1 MRENRRRRQGTIQ
14 LCFQTDGPISL
25 HAGACAGQSF
35 RNIFKNFVLNC
46 NRESQPKSRCNDFPL
61 ATALNSLRGNQSMWP
76 GLYPLYDKSSSCR
89 WSTTVV
95 NQKSVSK
102 HCSASSCGT
111 SHAGHEITSDPC
123 DETPSDLIQAA
134 CGLSST

>member
-1 MRENRRRRQGTIQ
+1 MIRRRRQGTIQ
-14 LCFQTDGPISL
+14 LCFQTDGPIFL

-35 RNIFKNFVLNC
+35 RYIFKNFVLNC

-61 ATALNSLRGNQSMWP
+61 ATALNSLRGNQCMWP
-76 GLYPLYDKSSSCR
+76 SLYPLYDKSSCG

-95 NQKSVSK
+95 NQKSASK
-102 HCSASSCGT
+102 HCSALSCGT
-111 SHAGHEITSDPC
+111 SHAGHEINSDPC